1 VTFNNVP
8 LDLRL
13 DIKNHS
19 PMGFE
24 WGYNGSGPRQLAL
37 AILTKFTSDE
47 IAIEYYDEFCK
58 IFIESINEDEW
69 EIKNQIIQKW
79 LAEKSI
85 EAIKPILTPR
95 FGLFSSDNK
104 NFNMFLDGIKLG
116 EKQEHYDKYNTY
128 FTDKENTVYCDFIEI
143 KDLFIKDLPDNIFF
157 NFSEREQAPYEQTLV
172 ADNLTLYALSNEETK
187 TEILFWYRLELE
199 TFRGKQNPIH
209 IMQEFSSKLNNLSNI
224 NIEIDQLEDGAYI
237 LEFSFCS
244 EDKEK
249 SLADIVTKA
258 VEVIVDLYTET
269 LNLQKS
275 NMFEAIFE
283 LPKEYK
289 GIAKQYLIYFEEFLS
304 DLSIQADVNIEQQEL
319 ETVLKVIPKSKDEAL
334 EKILKALQVY
344 ISAPVVSRQMK
355 TNEMLEAE
363 VAISKLQSQC
373 MHLESQLMLK
383 DATIIQQRSTIESK
397 NLMIE
402 GATNIFYEAGF
413 ELETIT
419 KNKTIL
425 IDSLKKVN
433 LNGAEID
440 KKTFFSSFRTA
451 ISVLGNKFE
460 LELKKEK
467 L

>member
-1 VTFNNVP
+1 
-8 LDLRL
+8 
-13 DIKNHS
+13 
-19 PMGFE
+19 
-24 WGYNGSGPRQLAL
+24 
-37 AILTKFTSDE
+37 
-47 IAIEYYDEFCK
+47 
-58 IFIESINEDEW
+58 
-69 EIKNQIIQKW
+69 
-79 LAEKSI
+79 
-85 EAIKPILTPR
+85 
-95 FGLFSSDNK
+95 
-104 NFNMFLDGIKLG
+104 
-116 EKQEHYDKYNTY
+116 
-128 FTDKENTVYCDFIEI
+128 
-143 KDLFIKDLPDNIFF
+143 
-157 NFSEREQAPYEQTLV
+157 
-172 ADNLTLYALSNEETK
+172 
-187 TEILFWYRLELE
+187 
-199 TFRGKQNPIH
+199 
-209 IMQEFSSKLNNLSNI
+209 
-224 NIEIDQLEDGAYI
+224 
-237 LEFSFCS
+237 
-244 EDKEK
+244 
-249 SLADIVTKA
+249 
-258 VEVIVDLYTET
+258 
-269 LNLQKS
+269 
-275 NMFEAIFE
+275 MFEAIFE

-440 KKTFFSSFRTA
+440 KKNIF
-451 ISVLGNKFE
+451 
-460 LELKKEK
+460 
-467 L
+467 